1 MMVKMMQ
8 EIKNILEKTP
18 YFYCEICFI
27 RGSLLTNEYNSNSDI
42 DLLIISSDFKCM
54 SYLKRR
60 QLIRKTMKD
69 MNTKIDVDAICLST
83 DEYMQLLYER
93 RQMFR
98 DERMERII

>member
-8 EIKNILEKTP
+8 EKNILEKTP
-18 YFYCEICFI
+18 TD
-27 RGSLLTNEYNSNSDI
+27 S
-42 DLLIISSDFKCM
+42 
-54 SYLKRR
+54 
-60 QLIRKTMKD
+60 KD

-98 DERMERII
+98 DDRMDRII